1 MKLELLSV
9 NNSKLKKS
17 GDKHGLKF
25 ASFGIPAASTCP
37 GADACKAGC
46 YALSGSY
53 LWTPVVAARR
63 RNFEATKDSGQFVS
77 KMAGEIA
84 ALDSKCRDKVLAI
97 RIHDSGDFYSRAYLE
112 SWLRIIN
119 QFPHVIFYAYTKSV
133 HLFDA
138 EMLQRLPDNFRV
150 VFSLGGKFDYM
161 VKRDKMSHTRVFE
174 SVEALIAAGYV
185 DASEDDAVAIFGG
198 RNIGLVY
205 HGAKSIQNTNWDKVG

>member
-17 GDKHGLKF
+17 GEKHGLKF
-25 ASFGIPAASTCP
+25 ASFGTPAASTCP

-53 LWTPVVAARR
+53 LWAPVVAARK

-133 HLFDA
+133 HLFDWVG
-138 EMLQRLPDNFRV
+138 ELPDNFRV
-150 VFSLGGKFDYM
+150 VFSLGGKFDHM
-161 VKRDKMSHTRVFE
+161 VKRDKMSHARVFE

>member
-1 MKLELLSV
+1 MRLELLSV

-17 GDKHGLKF
+17 GDKHGLRF
-25 ASFGIPAASTCP
+25 ASFGIPAAATCS

-53 LWTPVVAARR
+53 LWAPVVAARK
-63 RNFEATKDSGQFVS
+63 RNFEATRDSGQFVS

-112 SWLRIIN
+112 SWLAIID

-150 VFSLGGKFDYM
+150 VFSLGGKFDHM
-161 VKRDKMSHTRVFE
+161 VKRDKMSHARVFE

-205 HGAKSIQNTNWDKVG
+205 HGAKNIQNTNWSKVG